1 MHELRYG
8 NKTVIVNDQCF
19 WIIYTVYYKSHAV
32 YRRTFANCACR
43 ICIIQI
49 VSSTFGMIQ
58 VLRYNHIYPFRPSP
72 TYRAVLYVFLFR
84 KGAKNQTSWRFRT
97 ESKES
102 IFCFL
107 IFQTVTSR
115 ARSAVGQVS
124 RSACRAQTRS
134 PCWKTGRA
142 SLTVAQVSTVEKASA
157 TVKLTHIHTAALKT
171 FSWVSV
177 LAGLVEIALLLTS
190 LLKVVQLHR
199 CQANIRSNT
208 KH

>member
-8 NKTVIVNDQCF
+8 NKTVIVKDQCF

-32 YRRTFANCACR
+32 YRRTFCKLCLQDLHNSDCFFYIWHDSGCLL
-43 ICIIQI
+43 Q
-49 VSSTFGMIQ
+49 S
-58 VLRYNHIYPFRPSP
+58 HPFRPGS
-72 TYRAVLYVFLFR
+72 TYCAVLYVFLFR
-84 KGAKNQTSWRFRT
+84 KGAENQTWWCFRT

-107 IFQTVTSR
+107 IFQTVTSP
-115 ARSAVGQVS
+115 ARSAVGRVS
-124 RSACRAQTRS
+124 RSACRAQTRP

-142 SLTVAQVSTVEKASA
+142 SLTVAQVSTVKKASA

-190 LLKVVQLHR
+190 LLKVVKLHR

>member
-72 TYRAVLYVFLFR
+72 TTVLYCMCFCSGKGQKIRPRGALGLKAKNLFSVFLFFR
-84 KGAKNQTSWRFRT
+84 LSRVVLGVPWAESAGVRVVLRPGRLAERRGVRPWLWHRF
-97 ESKES
+97 
-102 IFCFL
+102 L
-107 IFQTVTSR
+107 QSR
-115 ARSAVGQVS
+115 R
-124 RSACRAQTRS
+124 RLPR
-134 PCWKTGRA
+134 
-142 SLTVAQVSTVEKASA
+142 
-157 TVKLTHIHTAALKT
+157 
-171 FSWVSV
+171 
-177 LAGLVEIALLLTS
+177 
-190 LLKVVQLHR
+190 
-199 CQANIRSNT
+199 
-208 KH
+208 